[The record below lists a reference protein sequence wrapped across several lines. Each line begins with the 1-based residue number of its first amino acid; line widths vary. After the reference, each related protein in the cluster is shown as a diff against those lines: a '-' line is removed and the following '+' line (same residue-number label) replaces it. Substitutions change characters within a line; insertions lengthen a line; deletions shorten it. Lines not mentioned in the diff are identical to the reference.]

1 MDIFARLITNFG
13 KFVSR
18 FWWLRLRDFLYNDFC
33 LQGKTRKTY
42 ENRIKVQLSRLNLQI
57 FGQPNEQTREIPE
70 ENAFDGRQ
78 STGADTYRQATK
90 ALDRNVDGCEE
101 CLGFPRKWNQWSTS
115 TQQPEK
121 RGKQWYFFT
130 KIVQTYWEK
139 KMFQWLRKN
148 LKFEAESREFTKI
161 LRSL

>member
-1 MDIFARLITNFG
+1 M
-13 KFVSR
+13 
-18 FWWLRLRDFLYNDFC
+18 
-33 LQGKTRKTY
+33 QGKTRKTY

-101 CLGFPRKWNQWSTS
+101 GLGFPRK
-115 TQQPEK
+115 
-121 RGKQWYFFT
+121 
-130 KIVQTYWEK
+130 
-139 KMFQWLRKN
+139 
-148 LKFEAESREFTKI
+148 
-161 LRSL
+161 